1 MPIKKPSKPRPAKA
15 GAGSQPHGRSTKK
28 QATDIPMDDPPLRQ
42 PAQRGTTRKE
52 REKLPICSAK
62 TSNGKLCQNPA
73 GKGTDHPGEGRCKF
87 HGGTTQVKGT
97 RFEVGRYGDLRARPR
112 LKELI
117 EKYAAEVDTSDLSH
131 EITLLRALT
140 QDYLERYDAMSEAL
154 LAWHASYST
163 EFEEAMKLW
172 RGKVAEYV
180 ESTAEHGHEPDTP
193 FPEPPQPGEFQKKPR
208 QIIDMIAVGALI
220 DKVGGMSDRIE
231 KRKQQGTITL
241 ALLDQT
247 LERLG
252 MEVVYAAKEVGLDD
266 ISRTSLLA
274 VIERR
279 WHAVRVDPASGTVQ
293 GPEAGGRGSLN

>member
-1 MPIKKPSKPRPAKA
+1 MPRKTKPASVRATKA
-15 GAGSQPHGRSTKK
+15 HPLGRSTKTK
-28 QATDIPMDDPPLRQ
+28 TSDTPMDDPPLRQ
-42 PAQRGTTRKE
+42 PAVRGTTRKE
-52 REKLPICSAK
+52 RQKLPTCGAK
-62 TSNGKLCQNPA
+62 TRSGKLCKNPA
-73 GKGTDHPGEGRCKF
+73 GHGTDHPGEGRCRR
-87 HGGTTQVKGT
+87 HGGVTQVKGT
-97 RFEVGRYGDLRARPR
+97 RFETGRYSDLRVRPR

-117 EKYAAEVDTSDLSH
+117 DKYAKEVDTSDLSH
-131 EITLLRALT
+131 EITLLRALV
-140 QDYLERYDAMSEAL
+140 QDYVERYDEMSAAL
-154 LAWHASYST
+154 LGWHASYSA

-172 RGKVAEYV
+172 RAQVAHYV
-180 ESTAEHGHEPDTP
+180 ELTAERGREPNME
-193 FPEPPQPGEFQKKPR
+193 FPNPPQPGDYQKKPR
-208 QIIDMIAVGALI
+208 QIIDMIAVGGLI

-266 ISRTSLLA
+266 VSRTALLS